1 MSDDQ
6 DKQLVDWKVGIMLM
20 PLPVKSG
27 TEQYVLLYN
36 NQQYKVFRKW
46 DTAVDFYN
54 KLRKTLKQNKVEGPI
69 S

>member
-1 MSDDQ
+1 MSESSEHE
-6 DKQLVDWKVGIMLM
+6 LVDWKLGVMLL
-20 PLPVKSG
+20 PLPSK
-27 TEQYVLLYN
+27 TDKQQYVLLYN

-54 KLRKTLKQNKVEGPI
+54 KLRKTIKQNQTKGPL

>member
-27 TEQYVLLYN
+27 AEQYVLLYN

-54 KLRKTLKQNKVEGPI
+54 KLRKTLKQNQVEGPI

>member
-1 MSDDQ
+1 MSDNQ

-20 PLPVKSG
+20 PLLVKSG
-27 TEQYVLLYN
+27 AEQYVLLYN

-54 KLRKTLKQNKVEGPI
+54 KLRKTLKQNQVEGPI